1 MLRKNLPTNYFKNRD
16 LLFQIMDWQEFDQS
30 VEVKDEDDK
39 DGEEDK
45 DVDYSFSV
53 ADANKS
59 YKKKPYKKRVFLKKQ
74 MICGYGVTDE
84 GHSICVNILDFQPY
98 FYLSLP
104 EELTIQKNFDLFIN
118 ILKDTVGD
126 WHSKGLVNAEIIEKK
141 EFYGFTNNEL
151 FKYAKFTFHSSM
163 AYNGFKTKL
172 LKETFRISRL
182 DKTYDLSKN
191 LCETK
196 VKSML
201 RFFHTQNI
209 DPAGWMVIK
218 KGNYER
224 NIGICEDKFDLNNK
238 HSRCQIEVNCVYNKI
253 EKVEKNS
260 IGKVLVASF
269 DLECVSDDGSFPK
282 ALNPL
287 DPVIQIGT
295 TVYEFGNRE
304 CKLSY
309 VATLGAC
316 DPIENA
322 IVESFKSE
330 KELILGWAKFI
341 AKLDPD
347 ILTGYN
353 IWGFDWKY
361 LYHRSETGNGGLISP
376 YVDQLFNILQRSSR
390 EKIVKLTEQKLSSSA
405 LGDNFLYYI
414 DIEGIVQIDLFKVM
428 QRDYKLDSYKL
439 DNVAQFFLKQKKED
453 LPYKQLF
460 ANYKRGT
467 SKDIQEIAIYCIK
480 DCDLVNRLIDDRQV
494 LVSNIGMANVC
505 VVPFLYLFL
514 KGQGIKIFSLV
525 AKITREE
532 GFVVKDLNDDDIDKA
547 SYEGAIVFVPEPGV
561 YFEPV
566 VVMDY
571 NSLYPSSMIAE
582 NISHD
587 SIVGFKEYRL
597 KSQMLGFKKEDEVQ
611 QVGEESEVKAS
622 NIKNMLKAGI
632 KKYEEEEK
640 NKVIKKKSGNLQDG
654 SNLVCNESN
663 CVLIKNTIVQKYD
676 NLPEFNYIEITYDV
690 FEGIKDDKH
699 KIGYKTCRFAESK
712 SGEKALLPRILRV
725 LLKARKDTRKKME
738 YQNIYMNDGTVKVG
752 IATTPDK
759 RAVVSE
765 IDPKAD
771 PNDFYL
777 FEEDKKSTEEY
788 NVFNVIDGIYKI
800 KKCDII
806 RVEDTYNQ
814 DEIDVLEGLQIAYKV
829 VCNSLYGQVGASTSP
844 ICYKELAACTTATGR
859 NMVIHAR
866 DTTMKHFV
874 GAKLTYGDSVTG
886 DTPVLLRDINSNE
899 IYVKSISDLN
909 DQWESYEA
917 FKPWDTT
924 LQEKE
929 QTTYNAEIWTAHG
942 WAKINRVIRH
952 KTVKKIY
959 RVLTHIGCVDVT
971 EDHSLLSPTLEQVK
985 PKDVNVGTELRH
997 GFPNT
1002 FMEKDYGVC
1011 EEEAYLWGFFMGDGS
1026 AGAYDTKYG
1035 IKYMW
1040 HLNNKDLD
1048 LLNKLVEYAKK
1059 VENLDFK
1066 IMDTLKSSNVY
1077 KVTPVKNIR
1086 DISIKYRKMFY
1097 NSDKYKI
1104 IPKEIIN
1111 SPLNIKEKF
1120 LEGLYAADGC
1130 RADTQN
1136 IGCHR
1141 IDTKGKISA
1150 QCIYL
1155 LLRSMGY
1162 NVSMNTRSDKT
1173 NIFRLNYTKGKI
1185 RKNENS
1191 IKKINILNETTTNEY
1206 VYDIETTDGTF
1217 QAGIGQMIVKNTDSI
1232 FVNFTDHIKQ
1242 KYPGRTFTEEE
1253 LLEESIKVG
1262 QEAAKNVNKYIKA
1275 PQNIEYEKTFWPFV
1289 IFSKKRYFGNK
1300 YEKSIKKYKETSMGI
1315 VLKRRDNAPILKSI
1329 YKGIID
1335 IILNKRDL
1343 AGSKLFFREAV
1354 KNLLEGN
1361 VDISQLVISKTIKA
1375 DYANPTQIA
1384 HKVLADRM
1392 GERDEGN
1399 KPQSNDRIPY
1409 CYIDPHN
1416 WKCNMC
1422 KGKINEKNCKCN
1434 TCMKIFCFQHMGN
1447 HRSKCTPV
1455 CRFCKVTDKMLE
1467 SDSYQKL
1474 NDWPEDKQYKLEKC
1488 LTCTAHYCPKCFP
1501 KHKMQKDKYGVINHN
1516 KCKKAIVPKLLQG
1529 DLIEHPQYIQ
1539 EEKLKIDFMYYF
1551 EHQIMKPVYQIFE
1564 LDMKHPGSIVQDLII
1579 SYNNKKNGSQSIA
1592 NFFFKPVKKEVIK
1605 KKEEDSDDEE
1615 IEILLPKSKSKSK
1628 KEEGAKES
1636 SSISAFDVYDI
1647 KVNDSLKKEIM
1658 KNIEITMK
1666 KKETLTLADGVP
1678 DIEDDEGES
1687 GSGENTEDINLAL
1700 EMFEDIE
1707 DLRRDINDID

>member
-1 MLRKNLPTNYFKNRD
+1 MLRKALPTNYFKEKD
-16 LLFQIMDWQEFDQS
+16 LLFQIIDWQEFDQS
-30 VEVKDEDDK
+30 VEVKDEDS
-39 DGEEDK
+39 EEEEQN
-45 DVDYSFSV
+45 VDYSFASF
-53 ADANKS
+53 DNNKS
-59 YKKKPYKKRVFLKKQ
+59 YKKPYKKRNFLKKQ
-74 MICGYGVTDE
+74 MIRGYGVTEE

-104 EELTIQKNFDLFIN
+104 EELTIPKNFELFIN
-118 ILKDTVGD
+118 ILKDVAGD
-126 WHSKGLVNAEIIEKK
+126 WHSKGLVSAELVERK

-151 FKYAKFTFHSSM
+151 FKYAKFTFHSST

-182 DKTYDLSKN
+182 NKTYDLSKN

-209 DPAGWMVIK
+209 DPAGWMTIK

-224 NIGICEDKFDLNNK
+224 NIGVGDDKFDLNNK
-238 HSRCQIEVNCVYNKI
+238 HSRCQIEVNCVYDKI
-253 EKVEKNS
+253 NKVEKNS

-269 DLECVSDDGSFPK
+269 DLECVSDDGAFPK
-282 ALNPL
+282 ASNPL

-309 VATLGAC
+309 IATLGAC
-316 DPIENA
+316 DPIEDKNT

-361 LYHRSETGNGGLISP
+361 LYQRAESGNGGLIAP
-376 YVDQLFNILQRSSR
+376 YVEQLFNVLQRSSR
-390 EKIVKLTEQKLSSSA
+390 EKKVELTEQKLSSSA

-439 DNVAQFFLKQKKED
+439 DNVAKHFMKQQKED

-467 SKDIQEIAIYCIK
+467 PKDIQEIAIYCIK
-480 DCDLVNRLIDDRQV
+480 DCDLVNRLMDDRQV

-505 VVPFLYLFL
+505 VVPFSYLFL

-547 SYEGAIVFVPEPGV
+547 SYEGAIVFVPTPGV

-587 SIVGFKEYRL
+587 SIVGYREYRL
-597 KSQMLGFKKEDEVQ
+597 KSQMLTKEENVKDEGV
-611 QVGEESEVKAS
+611 EESAEEKAAK
-622 NIKNMLKAGI
+622 IKNMLKAGS
-632 KKYEEEEK
+632 KKYDEEEK
-640 NKVIKKKSGNLQDG
+640 KKATKKKIKKGNLQDD
-654 SNLVCNESN
+654 SDLVCNESN
-663 CVLIKNTIVQKYD
+663 CVLIKDTIVKKYD
-676 NLPEFNYIEITYDV
+676 NHPDYNYNEITYDV
-690 FEGIKDDKH
+690 FEGVGDDKR
-699 KIGYKTCRFAESK
+699 KIGYKTCRFAEAK
-712 SGEKALLPRILRV
+712 NGEKALLPRILRV

-738 YQNIYMNDGTVKVG
+738 YQNMKMRDGSIKVG
-752 IATTPDK
+752 IATTADK

-777 FEEDKKSTEEY
+777 FEQDKNSTEEY
-788 NVFNVIDGIYKI
+788 NIFHTIDGNYKV
-800 KKCDII
+800 KKCDIVS
-806 RVEDTYNQ
+806 VEDTYNQ
-814 DEIDVLEGLQIAYKV
+814 GEIDVLDGLQLAYKV

-886 DTPVLLRDINSNE
+886 NMPVLLKDTKNQKV
-899 IYVKSISDLN
+899 YHKSISELCN
-909 DQWESYEA
+909 EWESYEA
-917 FKPWDTT
+917 FKPYDNT
-924 LQEKE
+924 LREKE
-929 QTTYNAEIWTAHG
+929 QGSYKNAKIWTASG

-959 RVLTHIGCVDVT
+959 RVLTRTGIVDVT
-971 EDHSLLSPTLEQVK
+971 EDHSLLSPELEQIK
-985 PKDVNVGTELRH
+985 PKDVAVGKELRH
-997 GFPNT
+997 GFPYELEADENYNYVASMDFDLTKDSINRIQELFINLRKNGEYVWFEKISQNT
-1002 FMEKDYGVC
+1002 ITVSSSKHSYGGIMVN
-1011 EEEAYLWGFFMGDGS
+1011 EPFNPNEIIDIQYL
-1026 AGAYDTKYG
+1026 
-1035 IKYMW
+1035 
-1040 HLNNKDLD
+1040 
-1048 LLNKLVEYAKK
+1048 
-1059 VENLDFK
+1059 
-1066 IMDTLKSSNVY
+1066 
-1077 KVTPVKNIR
+1077 R
-1086 DISIKYRKMFY
+1086 
-1097 NSDKYKI
+1097 NSD
-1104 IPKEIIN
+1104 E
-1111 SPLNIKEKF
+1111 
-1120 LEGLYAADGC
+1120 
-1130 RADTQN
+1130 
-1136 IGCHR
+1136 
-1141 IDTKGKISA
+1141 
-1150 QCIYL
+1150 
-1155 LLRSMGY
+1155 
-1162 NVSMNTRSDKT
+1162 
-1173 NIFRLNYTKGKI
+1173 
-1185 RKNENS
+1185 
-1191 IKKINILNETTTNEY
+1191 NEY

-1242 KYPGRTFTEEE
+1242 KYPGREFTEEE
-1253 LLEESIKVG
+1253 LLEESIKIG
-1262 QEAAKNVNKYIKA
+1262 QEAAKNVNKDVKA

-1343 AGSKLFFREAV
+1343 AGSKLFFRESV

-1416 WKCNMC
+1416 WKCSMC
-1422 KGKINEKNCKCN
+1422 KGKINDKNCKCN

-1447 HRSKCTPV
+1447 HKSKCTPV

-1467 SDSYQKL
+1467 ED
-1474 NDWPEDKQYKLEKC
+1474 NDAKPENWPEEKEYKLEKC
-1488 LTCTAHYCPKCFP
+1488 YTCTAYYCPKCLP
-1501 KHKMQKDKYGVINHN
+1501 KHKLRKDKYGVIHN
-1516 KCKKAIVPKLLQG
+1516 DKCKKAIVPKLLQG

-1539 EEKLKIDFMYYF
+1539 EEKMKIDFMYYF

-1564 LDMKHPGSIVQDLII
+1564 LDMAHPESIVQDLIVA
-1579 SYNNKKNGSQSIA
+1579 YNNKKNGSQSIA
-1592 NFFFKPVKKEVIK
+1592 NFFLKKPIQKNNNQDSDSDTEIERLPVKKKEQK
-1605 KKEEDSDDEE
+1605 KKDE
-1615 IEILLPKSKSKSK
+1615 S
-1628 KEEGAKES
+1628 KES
-1636 SSISAFDVYDI
+1636 SPISAFDVNDI
-1647 KVNDSLKKEIM
+1647 KVNDELKKEIM

-1666 KKETLTLADGVP
+1666 KKEALTIADGVP
-1678 DIEDDEGES
+1678 DVEDDEVV
-1687 GSGENTEDINLAL
+1687 SGEVEDINLAL
-1700 EMFEDIE
+1700 EMFEEIE